1 MTRQRKTPDLLFD
14 TLAGSETEEG
24 FKEKLR
30 GCSQA
35 KARTNTVADHMVNHE
50 PLLFKE
56 AELLRAVRPGSCSA
70 TSIRRANIA
79 LLAAGPAK
87 NI

>member
-50 PLLFKE
+50 PLLSRKLNFFE
-56 AELLRAVRPGSCSA
+56 PARPGSCSA
-70 TSIRRANIA
+70 TSTRRANIA
-79 LLAAGPAK
+79 
-87 NI
+87 